1 MARATRDGARDAR
14 SSSDGAVDATTTA
27 TATTAAAAARATDD
41 ASEDASED
49 ARDEFE
55 EMRGMLERA
64 RAEARR
70 AREETAMV
78 KAELAVL
85 RRSAKEAKM
94 SADAAKG
101 AADEASGSR
110 AVLEARAVEAE
121 EARERAE
128 KTLDAAET
136 EAREARLA
144 LDAAL
149 TESEEARAARADV
162 ERRLE
167 VATARATDEEREK
180 SRFDE
185 IIRERDAAL
194 RASETANARSRS
206 LESALAESREEQ
218 LRAEE
223 EAMQLRRDLDESREE
238 RRRARSDG
246 AISAVN
252 DDGTSAGDVDR
263 RRGQFVADE
272 DIAAQQEEKY
282 ALLAELQTERRRRIE
297 VEAELEDVINTQN
310 DMNARAETASR
321 IAAVAEGEADDY
333 RARVSETE
341 KATRAA
347 KRSATAFESR
357 AVKAESA
364 IAAVKLV
371 IGESEDAK
379 HSDDELHLRVR
390 AYVDRKT
397 RRADAALADALEEA
411 QLLRSKAKQMGE
423 SRVTDAASVDD
434 RVLKLAEVRDKL
446 VEEMNAQS
454 AELERADA
462 EIETRA
468 DAVAA
473 ARDEITD
480 LELKLASS
488 NAQNAR
494 LIEIIEEQGRW
505 SAAEPSSGVS
515 ASSAARAAVSAPV
528 TPVKSAPR
536 RANVRRR
543 DLAADVLGDRKALL
557 ARIEA
562 RLLEIHALQR

>member
-128 KTLDAAET
+128 KALDAAET

-149 TESEEARAARADV
+149 AESEEARAARADV

-390 AYVDRKT
+390 AYVDRET

-505 SAAEPSSGVS
+505 SAAEPSSSVS

-536 RANVRRR
+536 RADVRRR

>member
-1 MARATRDGARDAR
+1 LARATRDGARDAR

-128 KTLDAAET
+128 KALDAAET

-149 TESEEARAARADV
+149 TESEEARAARADL

-462 EIETRA
+462 EIETA
-468 DAVAA
+468 AVAA

-505 SAAEPSSGVS
+505 SAAEPSSSVS

-536 RANVRRR
+536 RADVRRR

>member
-1 MARATRDGARDAR
+1 
-14 SSSDGAVDATTTA
+14 
-27 TATTAAAAARATDD
+27 
-41 ASEDASED
+41 
-49 ARDEFE
+49 
-55 EMRGMLERA
+55 MLERA

-128 KTLDAAET
+128 KALDAAET

-149 TESEEARAARADV
+149 AESEEARAARADV

-468 DAVAA
+468 AAVAA

-505 SAAEPSSGVS
+505 SAAEPSSSVS
-515 ASSAARAAVSAPV
+515 ASSAARAVASAPV

-536 RANVRRR
+536 RADVRRR

-562 RLLEIHALQR
+562 RLLEIHALATLIHAATRTGPPAARVRDDSPLALERALGVARTPLARDRTPR

>member
-1 MARATRDGARDAR
+1 M
-14 SSSDGAVDATTTA
+14 
-27 TATTAAAAARATDD
+27 
-41 ASEDASED
+41 
-49 ARDEFE
+49 
-55 EMRGMLERA
+55 
-64 RAEARR
+64 
-70 AREETAMV
+70 
-78 KAELAVL
+78 
-85 RRSAKEAKM
+85 
-94 SADAAKG
+94 
-101 AADEASGSR
+101 
-110 AVLEARAVEAE
+110 
-121 EARERAE
+121 
-128 KTLDAAET
+128 
-136 EAREARLA
+136 
-144 LDAAL
+144 
-149 TESEEARAARADV
+149 
-162 ERRLE
+162 
-167 VATARATDEEREK
+167 
-180 SRFDE
+180 
-185 IIRERDAAL
+185 
-194 RASETANARSRS
+194 
-206 LESALAESREEQ
+206 
-218 LRAEE
+218 
-223 EAMQLRRDLDESREE
+223 
-238 RRRARSDG
+238 
-246 AISAVN
+246 
-252 DDGTSAGDVDR
+252 
-263 RRGQFVADE
+263 
-272 DIAAQQEEKY
+272 
-282 ALLAELQTERRRRIE
+282 
-297 VEAELEDVINTQN
+297 
-310 DMNARAETASR
+310 
-321 IAAVAEGEADDY
+321 
-333 RARVSETE
+333 
-341 KATRAA
+341 
-347 KRSATAFESR
+347 
-357 AVKAESA
+357 KAESA

-468 DAVAA
+468 AAVAA

-505 SAAEPSSGVS
+505 SAAEPSSSVS

-536 RANVRRR
+536 RADVRRR